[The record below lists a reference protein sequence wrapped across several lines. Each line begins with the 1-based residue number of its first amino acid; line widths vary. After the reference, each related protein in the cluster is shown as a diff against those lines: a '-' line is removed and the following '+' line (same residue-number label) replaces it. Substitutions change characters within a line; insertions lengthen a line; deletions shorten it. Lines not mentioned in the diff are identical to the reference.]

1 MGQEGAL
8 IDSPVNLEE
17 IDLEAIDPE
26 LIQRFAG
33 AVRRLWPE
41 VDQAAP
47 LGLAVSGGPDSLGL
61 LVLGASAMP
70 GQVAVMSVDHGL
82 REEAA
87 SEVALVESVCRSL
100 DVPFT
105 STKVKIGS
113 GNVQAK
119 AREARYLALR
129 DWAVQRGLGAVA
141 TAHHVD
147 DAAETL
153 LMRLARGSGLPGL
166 AGVRER
172 THVPGNEELPL
183 IRPLL
188 GFRKAE
194 LEQVVASCGLTP
206 ARDPSNVNPAF
217 DRVRVRQHLAEHD
230 WLDPEALAASAQHI
244 AEGWRALEWYAEI
257 DWEEMVALEETPE
270 GLPQYRYFCNVP
282 RAVQVET
289 VCRIVSELGGRVSR
303 SEAATAADRLWRGEN
318 ASLGGVL
325 GRCGI
330 EKVAKVGVEMRVWRF
345 APEPPRQT
353 H

>member
-1 MGQEGAL
+1 L
-8 IDSPVNLEE
+8 P
-17 IDLEAIDPE
+17 EAD
-26 LIQRFAG
+26 RAG
-33 AVRRLWPE
+33 
-41 VDQAAP
+41 P
-47 LGLAVSGGPDSLGL
+47 LGLAVSGGPDSLAL
-61 LVLGASAMP
+61 LLLGAAAKR
-70 GQVAVMSVDHGL
+70 GKIAVMSVDHGL

-87 SEVALVESVCRSL
+87 SEVALVESVCGAL
-100 DVPFT
+100 GIPFA
-105 STKVKIGS
+105 SAKVKIGS

-119 AREARYLALR
+119 AREARYAALGSWADTGGLA
-129 DWAVQRGLGAVA
+129 GVA

-172 THVPGNEELPL
+172 THVPGHETVPL

-194 LEQVVASCGLTP
+194 LEQVTQACGLTP
-206 ARDPSNVNPAF
+206 ARDPSNANPAF

-230 WLDPEALAASAQHI
+230 WLDPEALAASARHL
-244 AEGWRALEWYAEI
+244 AEGWRALEWYAQT
-257 DWEEMVALEETPE
+257 DWEEMVSLEETPE
-270 GLPQYRYFCNVP
+270 GFPQYRYFCNVP

-289 VCRIVSELGGRVSR
+289 VSRIVAELGGRVSR
-303 SEAATAADRLWRGEN
+303 SEAAVAADRLWRGEN

-325 GRCGI
+325 GRCDI
-330 EKVAKVGVEMRVWRF
+330 EKVAKVGVEIRVWRF
-345 APEPPRQT
+345 APEPPRNV